1 MLMHLC
7 MTACLCLPAS
17 FVQVA
22 SPSQRR
28 QPAGMEPL
36 RQSLVGLAAHDADL
50 RASTAASVAGDGGS
64 TGPLASGPA
73 AAPAPS
79 ALAALLA
86 QQQQQLRRQEEEEIE
101 EEDEGLRMNMASPV
115 LPSQPC
121 SAAASP
127 AWPTSAGGGS
137 VAPGAGA
144 PAVVVAKRNLMDV
157 LRSKE
162 TGSVRSQHGLANQ
175 QQPQQSLQPR
185 QGSRHA
191 AVAMQQQQRPAIQA
205 KARAKASHVVLGE
218 LLSLPTGGQGGLA
231 GRRGAQAARNQSHGA
246 LATTQDGGAVAKWHN
261 CQQATASPAVHPE
274 TLVVLW
280 WCDGSLF

>member
-1 MLMHLC
+1 
-7 MTACLCLPAS
+7 
-17 FVQVA
+17 
-22 SPSQRR
+22 
-28 QPAGMEPL
+28 
-36 RQSLVGLAAHDADL
+36 
-50 RASTAASVAGDGGS
+50 
-64 TGPLASGPA
+64 
-73 AAPAPS
+73 
-79 ALAALLA
+79 
-86 QQQQQLRRQEEEEIE
+86 
-101 EEDEGLRMNMASPV
+101 
-115 LPSQPC
+115 
-121 SAAASP
+121 
-127 AWPTSAGGGS
+127 
-137 VAPGAGA
+137 
-144 PAVVVAKRNLMDV
+144 VVVAKRNLMDV

-205 KARAKASHVVLGE
+205 KVRAKASHVVLGE

-246 LATTQDGGAVAKWHN
+246 LAATQDGGAVAKWHN